1 MAERFEP
8 ARGYPEVPVK
18 LPANAPTAEYGSDLI
33 AELISSMG
41 FEHVFLLPGSSFR
54 GLHDSLVNHTRNTK
68 PEMILCPT
76 EFAAISA
83 GHGYAKATGKPA
95 LVIIHDLVGLMLGC
109 MSVFNAWC
117 DQVPLLILGG
127 SGPLDPNQRRII
139 DWTHSA
145 SSQSDLVKKFAKW
158 TAEPPTLQSTL
169 DTIVRG
175 HRVAGTAPFGPVY
188 ISIDQ
193 SVQEDKIPDGIVMP
207 DPKNP
212 MYAPPAPLAA
222 DPAAIAQ
229 TVDWLLAAKMP
240 LIVAGR
246 IGYNPATT
254 GPLAELVELTG
265 AAYLDDRNVACMA
278 TDHPQNL
285 SGDGDISKTAD
296 LILAIDCV
304 DTDNTVGKPRA
315 GKRTID
321 LSVNT
326 MFPSNWS
333 NYGGPLPSI
342 DLQVPCAPLS
352 GIAQLNAALRA
363 RLAGKVPAEIAARKG
378 ELKARHDA
386 LRTKQ
391 REGWKA
397 RADNVP
403 IERARLTDAL
413 YNAVKDKDWVITVR
427 NNRGLDEGIFRL
439 NGAGHYLGGDGGGG
453 VGYAPGAAVG
463 AALALRD
470 KKRLCVALMGDGE
483 FTIGSAAIW
492 SAAHYRIPFLLVITN
507 NTSWGND
514 EHHQIRVARGRNRP
528 PENAWIG
535 QRMIDPDIDFAS
547 LAKSYGAWSEGPVTD
562 PNALEAAFKRA
573 VAAVEAGHVA
583 IVDARVGL

>member
-1 MAERFEP
+1 MVERYEP

-18 LPANAPTAEYGSDLI
+18 LPANAPAAEYGSDVI

-83 GHGYAKATGKPA
+83 AHGYAKATGKPA
-95 LVIIHDLVGLMLGC
+95 LCIIHDLVGLMLGC

-127 SGPLDPNQRRII
+127 SGPLDPNKRRLI

-145 SSQSDLVKKFAKW
+145 NSQSDLVKKFTKW
-158 TAEPPTLQSTL
+158 TSEPPTLQATL
-169 DTIVRG
+169 DAIVRG
-175 HRVAGTAPFGPVY
+175 HRVAGTAPYGPVY

-193 SVQEDKIPDGIVMP
+193 MVQEEKVPTGIVMP
-207 DPKNP
+207 DPKHA
-212 MYAPPAPLAA
+212 MYAPPAPQAA
-222 DPAAIAQ
+222 DAAAIEQ

-240 LIVAGR
+240 LIIGGR
-246 IGYNPATT
+246 IGYYPETT
-254 GPLAELVELTG
+254 APLAELVELTG

-285 SGDGDISKTAD
+285 SGDNEIHKTAD
-296 LILAIDCV
+296 MILAIDCV
-304 DTDNTVGKPRA
+304 DTEAAGGKPRV
-315 GKRTID
+315 GKRIVD
-321 LSVNT
+321 LSFNT
-326 MFPSNWS
+326 LFPSNWS
-333 NYGGPLPSI
+333 NYGGALPPI
-342 DLQVPCAPLS
+342 DLQVPCVPLS

-363 RLAGKVPAEIAARKG
+363 RLAGKVPAEIATRKS

-386 LRTKQ
+386 LRKKQ
-391 REGWKA
+391 REGWTE
-397 RADNVP
+397 RANNVP

-413 YNAVKDKDWVITVR
+413 YDAVKDKDWVITVR

-439 NGAGHYLGGDGGGG
+439 TGAGHYLGGDGGGG
-453 VGYAPGAAVG
+453 VGYATGAAVG
-463 AALALRD
+463 AALAFRAQ
-470 KKRLCVALMGDGE
+470 KRLCVALMGDGE

-492 SAAHYRIPFLLVITN
+492 TAAHYRIPFLLVITN

-514 EHHQIRVARGRNRP
+514 EHHQIRVAKARNRP

-535 QRMIDPDIDFAS
+535 QRMIEPDIDFAS
-547 LAKSYGAWSEGPVTD
+547 LARSYGAWSEGPVTD
-562 PNALEAAFKRA
+562 PNTLTAVFKRA
-573 VAAVEAGHVA
+573 IAAVETGQPAV
-583 IVDARVGL
+583 VDVRVQL

>member
-1 MAERFEP
+1 MAERYEP
-8 ARGYPEVPVK
+8 AKGYPETPVK
-18 LPANAPTAEYGSDLI
+18 LPANASKAEYGSDVI
-33 AELISSMG
+33 ADLLASMD

-54 GLHDSLVNHTRNTK
+54 GLHDSLVNHTRNAK

-76 EFAAISA
+76 EFAVISA
-83 GHGYAKATGKPA
+83 AHGYAKATGKPA
-95 LVIIHDLVGLMLGC
+95 LAIIHDLVGLMLGC

-145 SSQSDLVKKFAKW
+145 NTQADLVKKFTKW

-169 DTIVRG
+169 DSIVRG
-175 HRVAGTAPFGPVY
+175 YRVCGTQPYGPVY
-188 ISIDQ
+188 ISVDQ
-193 SVQEDKIPDGIVMP
+193 SVQEDAIQPGIVMP
-207 DPKNP
+207 DIKAQ
-212 MYAPPAPLAA
+212 MYAPPAPQAA
-222 DPAAIAQ
+222 DAAAIETAA
-229 TVDWLLAAKMP
+229 DWLLAAKMP

-254 GPLAELVELTG
+254 APLTELVELTG

-285 SGDGDISKTAD
+285 SGDGEIQKNAD

-315 GKRTID
+315 GKRSID
-321 LSVNT
+321 MSFNT
-326 MFPSNWS
+326 LFPSNWS
-333 NYGGPLPSI
+333 NYGGPLPAI
-342 DLQVPCAPLS
+342 DLQIPCVALS

-363 RLAGKVPAEIAARKG
+363 RLAGKVPAEIATRRTQ
-378 ELKARHDA
+378 LKERHDA
-386 LRTKQ
+386 VRKKQ
-391 REGWKA
+391 REGWKE
-397 RADNVP
+397 RANNVP
-403 IERARLTDAL
+403 IERARMTEAL
-413 YNAVKDKDWVITVR
+413 YEAVKDKDWVITVR

-463 AALALRD
+463 AALAFRA

-492 SAAHYRIPFLLVITN
+492 TAAHYRIPFLLVITN

-514 EHHQIRVARGRNRP
+514 EHHQIRVAKERKRP
-528 PENAWIG
+528 AENAWIG

-547 LAKSYGAWSEGPVTD
+547 LARSYGAWAEGPVTD
-562 PNALEAAFKRA
+562 PNAMVAVFKRA
-573 VAAVEAGHVA
+573 IAAVEAGQPA
-583 IVDARVGL
+583 IVDVRVQL

>member
-1 MAERFEP
+1 MAERYEP

-18 LPANAPTAEYGSDLI
+18 LPANALSAEYGSDVI

-127 SGPLDPNQRRII
+127 SGPLDPNKRRII

-145 SSQSDLVKKFAKW
+145 SSQSDLVKKFTKW
-158 TAEPPTLQSTL
+158 TSEPPTLQSTL
-169 DTIVRG
+169 DAIMRG
-175 HRVAGTAPFGPVY
+175 YRVAGTAPYGPVY

-193 SVQEDKIPDGIVMP
+193 DVQEAKIPSGIVMP

-212 MYAPPAPLAA
+212 MYAPPAPQAA
-222 DPAAIAQ
+222 DASAIAQ
-229 TVDWLLAAKMP
+229 AVDWLLAAKMP
-240 LIVAGR
+240 LIIAGR

-254 GPLAELVELTG
+254 EPLAELVELTG

-278 TDHPQNL
+278 TDHPHNL
-285 SGDGDISKTAD
+285 SGDNEIQKTAD
-296 LILAIDCV
+296 LVLTIDCV
-304 DTDNTVGKPRA
+304 DTENAAGKPRA
-315 GKRTID
+315 GKRIVD
-321 LSVNT
+321 MSLN
-326 MFPSNWS
+326 FLYPSNWS
-333 NYGGPLPSI
+333 NYGGPLPPV
-342 DLQVPCAPLS
+342 DLQIPCAALV
-352 GIAQLNAALRA
+352 GIAQLNAALRE
-363 RLAGKVPAEIAARKG
+363 RLAKNPPAVLATRRA
-378 ELKARHDA
+378 ELKDRHDA
-386 LRTKQ
+386 LRKKQ
-391 REGWKA
+391 REGWSA
-397 RADNVP
+397 RANEVP
-403 IERARLTDAL
+403 IARPRLTDAL
-413 YNAVKDKDWVITVR
+413 YDAVKDKDWVITVR
-427 NNRGLDEGIFRL
+427 NNRGLDEGVFRL
-439 NGAGHYLGGDGGGG
+439 KGAGQYLGGDGGGG

-470 KKRLCVALMGDGE
+470 KKKFCIALMGDGE

-492 SAAHYRIPFLLVITN
+492 TAAHYRIPFLLVITN

-514 EHHQIRVARGRNRP
+514 ETHQVSVAKTRGRP

-535 QRMIDPDIDFAS
+535 QRMIEPDIDFAA
-547 LAKSYGAWSEGPVTD
+547 LAKSYGAWTEGPVTD
-562 PNALEAAFKRA
+562 PNALTTVFKRA
-573 VAAVEAGHVA
+573 IAAVEAGQTAV
-583 IVDARVGL
+583 VDVRVQL